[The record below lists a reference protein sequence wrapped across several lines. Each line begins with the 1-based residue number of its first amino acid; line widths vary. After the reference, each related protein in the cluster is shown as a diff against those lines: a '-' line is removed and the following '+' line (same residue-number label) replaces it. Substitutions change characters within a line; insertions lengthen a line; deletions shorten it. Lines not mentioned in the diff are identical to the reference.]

1 MKPEDVV
8 IKPIVTEAV
17 LEMIERENKLVF
29 YVIRSANRNLIKW
42 AVERLYNVKVQKVN
56 TLITMNGEKKA
67 FVRLYPESNAGE
79 LATQLGIF

>member
-29 YVIRSANRNLIKW
+29 YVRRSANRNIIKW
-42 AVERLYNVKVQKVN
+42 AVEQLYNVKVQKVN

>member
-17 LEMIERENKLVF
+17 VEMIERENKLVF
-29 YVIRSANRNLIKW
+29 NVIRSANRNLIKW

-67 FVRLYPESNAGE
+67 FVRLHPESNAGE
-79 LATQLGIF
+79 LATKLGIF

>member
-29 YVIRSANRNLIKW
+29 YVIRSANRNIIKW
-42 AVERLYNVKVQKVN
+42 AVEQLYNVKVQKVN

-79 LATQLGIF
+79 LATKLGIF